1 MQAAYSLAVE
11 AAIRAWFA
19 EHRGLVQDA
28 APRRRAAELVDQ
40 AVRSIES
47 SVNEEMQPVERIQGA
62 RAAGGAQLLEAFRS
76 RNVSLIVTVG
86 EETKTRL
93 DGALKKWGNLHVND
107 LTAKLLEVSDVSRA
121 RARFWARDQTL
132 KLAASVT
139 RAKHESLGIVEYVW
153 RTSGDGTVRPS
164 HDALDGKTFRYDDP
178 PETGTGVHN
187 PGEDYQCRCH
197 ADPVLE
203 TAIDPRDIARAPE
216 PARARAAAP
225 RARKPK
231 PRAPV
236 APAPSRAQPVA
247 PPVPARPLV
256 PGAPRAPAFAKGQ
269 APAPAAPVVLFAP
282 APSVPA
288 PPVIPPLGLLDRIK
302 LEAAILRA
310 PVLRHAALLFSRGG
324 MRSESRDYARAQLA
338 GASDVTAAALARDPI
353 VVAVYHDGR
362 RELLDGRHRLEAA
375 TLAGAR
381 AIRVT
386 VRTYGPRGALRSE
399 ATTIWQLDRSSAV
412 IPPWQ

>member
-1 MQAAYSLAVE
+1 MQAAYALAVE
-11 AAIRAWFA
+11 AAIRDWFSQ
-19 EHRGLVQDA
+19 HRGLVQDA

-47 SVNEEMQPVERIQGA
+47 SVNEELQTIERIQGA
-62 RAAGGAQLLEAFRS
+62 HAAGGAQLLEAFRS
-76 RNVSLIVTVG
+76 RNVSSIVTVG
-86 EETKTRL
+86 EETKMRL
-93 DGALKKWGNLHVND
+93 DGALKRFGNLHVND
-107 LTAKLLEVSDVSRA
+107 LTAKLLEVADVSRA

-132 KLAASVT
+132 KLAAAVT

-178 PETGTGVHN
+178 PETGTGTHN

-225 RARKPK
+225 RAPK
-231 PRAPV
+231 PPPPPTSALPRTQA
-236 APAPSRAQPVA
+236 AA
-247 PPVPARPLV
+247 PPVPARAL
-256 PGAPRAPAFAKGQ
+256 AP
-269 APAPAAPVVLFAP
+269 PAPAAFAKSQAP
-282 APSVPA
+282 AQAAPPA
-288 PPVIPPLGLLDRIK
+288 PPTIPPLGLLDRIK

-310 PVLRHAALLFSRGG
+310 PVLRPAALGYLRTG
-324 MRSESRDYARAQLA
+324 MRPESRDYARAQLA

-362 RELLDGRHRLEAA
+362 RELVDGRHRLEAA

-386 VRTYGPRGALRSE
+386 TRTYGPRGALRSE
-399 ATTIWQLDRSSAV
+399 ATTIWQLDRSSPV

>member
-1 MQAAYSLAVE
+1 MQTAYSLAVE
-11 AAIRAWFA
+11 AAIRDWFA
-19 EHRGLVQDA
+19 DHRGLVQDA
-28 APRRRAAELVDQ
+28 APRARARQLVDQ

-47 SVNEEMQPVERIQGA
+47 SVNEELQTVERIQGA
-62 RAAGGAQLLEAFRS
+62 RAAGGAQLLESFRS
-76 RNVSLIVTVG
+76 RNVSLISTVG
-86 EETKTRL
+86 EQTKSRL
-93 DGALKKWGNLHVND
+93 DAALKRWGNLHVND
-107 LTAKLLEVSDVSRA
+107 LTDKLLEAANVSRA

-132 KLAASVT
+132 KLAAAVT

-225 RARKPK
+225 RARPPK
-231 PRAPV
+231 PRAPKPPPP
-236 APAPSRAQPVA
+236 PASALPRTQAAA
-247 PPVPARPLV
+247 PPVPA
-256 PGAPRAPAFAKGQ
+256 AFAKSQ
-269 APAPAAPVVLFAP
+269 APAQAAP
-282 APSVPA
+282 PA
-288 PPVIPPLGLLDRIK
+288 PPAIPPLGLLDRIK
-302 LEAAILRA
+302 LEATILRA
-310 PVLRHAALLFSRGG
+310 PVLRPAALGYLRTG
-324 MRSESRDYARAQLA
+324 MRPESRDYARAQLA

-362 RELLDGRHRLEAA
+362 RELVDGRHRLEAA

-399 ATTIWQLDRSSAV
+399 ATTIWQLDRSAPV

>member
-11 AAIRAWFA
+11 AAIREWFA
-19 EHRGLVQDA
+19 AHRGLVQDA
-28 APRRRAAELVDQ
+28 AEPRGRARARQLVDQ

-47 SVNEEMQPVERIQGA
+47 STNAELQTIERIQGA

-76 RNVSLIVTVG
+76 RNVALIVTVD
-86 EETKTRL
+86 ESTKARL
-93 DGALKKWGNLHVND
+93 DAALKRWGNLHVND
-107 LTAKLLEVSDVSRA
+107 LTAKLLEVADVSRS

-132 KLAASVT
+132 KLAAAVT

-153 RTSGDGTVRPS
+153 RSSNDGTVRPS
-164 HDALDGKTFRYDDP
+164 HAALDGKTFRYDDP

-225 RARKPK
+225 RARAHRAPK
-231 PRAPV
+231 P
-236 APAPSRAQPVA
+236 PAKRPPPPALALPRTQAVA
-247 PPVPARPLV
+247 PPAPARPL
-256 PGAPRAPAFAKGQ
+256 APPATAAFTKGQ
-269 APAPAAPVVLFAP
+269 APVQAKPPA
-282 APSVPA
+282 
-288 PPVIPPLGLLDRIK
+288 IPPLGLLDRIK
-302 LEAAILRA
+302 LEATILRA
-310 PVLRHAALLFSRGG
+310 PVLRPRELGYLRTG
-324 MRSESRDYARAQLA
+324 MRPESRDYARAQLA
-338 GASDVTAAALARDPI
+338 GASDVTAAALALDPI
-353 VVAVYHDGR
+353 IVAVYFDGR

-386 VRTYGPRGALRSE
+386 TRTYGPRGALRSE
-399 ATTIWQLDRSSAV
+399 ATTIMQLDRSVPV